1 MWNKTPEKEQPPQRP
16 AAQPRPVAA
25 EPVRP
30 ISTPPPP
37 APAAVIGKTMVIKGE
52 VHGQE
57 DLVIDGEVEGKVET
71 NSRLTIGTGGK
82 INANLKAKEV
92 IVHGSVRGNVE
103 AADKIQI
110 RAGASIVGDIKTAG
124 IVIDDGAYFKG
135 GIDIIRPEA
144 GRKAA
149 AAS

>member
-1 MWNKTPEKEQPPQRP
+1 MWNKTTPEKEQPPQRP
-16 AAQPRPVAA
+16 VAQPRPVAA

-30 ISTPPPP
+30 ISTPP

-52 VHGQE
+52 VRSQE
-57 DLVIDGEVEGKVET
+57 DLVIEGEVEGKVEL
-71 NSRLTIGTGGK
+71 NSRLTIGPGGK

-92 IVHGSVRGNVE
+92 IVHGSVHGNVE

-149 AAS
+149 TAS